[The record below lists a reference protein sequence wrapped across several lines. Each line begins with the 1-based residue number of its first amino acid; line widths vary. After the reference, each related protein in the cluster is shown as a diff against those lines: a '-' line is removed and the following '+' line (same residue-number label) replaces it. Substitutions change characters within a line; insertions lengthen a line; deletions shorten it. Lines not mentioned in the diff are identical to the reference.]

1 MNAFGVS
8 GAVFAAPPSREGEG
22 GTFTSEAYPFICV
35 NSSPPSSSEASSS
48 SPKRF
53 LRGFAGLSNGW
64 PPVRSGGG
72 GGAPPR
78 FFRASTIA
86 RLRPRLPPIAATARG
101 AMAGDADNRPGFLS
115 M

>member
-1 MNAFGVS
+1 MD
-8 GAVFAAPPSREGEG
+8 
-22 GTFTSEAYPFICV
+22 AYPFICAS
-35 NSSPPSSSEASSS
+35 SSPPPSSDS

-53 LRGFAGLSNGW
+53 FRGFAGLSNGW

-72 GGAPPR
+72 GGALPR

-86 RLRPRLPPIAATARG
+86 RLRLRLPPIAATARG
-101 AMAGDADNRPGFLS
+101 AMAGDADTTRFSEKRCVSETRHRLS